1 MFWFSVIWTL
11 KSLLCLLVLCFF
23 ISWTFM
29 CLNADVFANP
39 INVNLNWIDLL
50 MVFFCIFW
58 TMWNDFMFNSKT
70 HVQHKQTLQSHWD
83 REKHRKK
90 TRPKTLTQKQK
101 SKRKTKTKEELNRN
115 LFQGSILVLISA
127 PAIYFDP
134 NTHHVYD
141 TVSTVHAKTNRRSTG
156 DDWWRTI

>member
-1 MFWFSVIWTL
+1 
-11 KSLLCLLVLCFF
+11 
-23 ISWTFM
+23 
-29 CLNADVFANP
+29 
-39 INVNLNWIDLL
+39 
-50 MVFFCIFW
+50 MVFFSAFFEQCEMISCSIRRH
-58 TMWNDFMFNSKT
+58 MFNINKHCNHIEIERSK
-70 HVQHKQTLQSHWD
+70 
-83 REKHRKK
+83 EKK

-156 DDWWRTI
+156 DD

>member
-1 MFWFSVIWTL
+1 MVFSHLNVEVVVVVAAGAI
-11 KSLLCLLVLCFF
+11 FF

-29 CLNADVFANP
+29 CLNAGCFCQSDKRQFK
-39 INVNLNWIDLL
+39 LNWSFDGF
-50 MVFFCIFW
+50 FFCIFW
-58 TMWNDFMFNSKT
+58 TMRNDFMFNSKT

-83 REKHRKK
+83 REKQRKK
-90 TRPKTLTQKQK
+90 NRPKTLTQKQK